1 MASISKLKSSK
12 MAISRSRIPSNSI
25 PQPLCPDHI
34 TNLAHMAAVKAR
46 QAAEAYFT
54 LGNFKYAIMQAKA
67 VKEFDP
73 DLSGMDNYMT
83 AYQMHSAV
91 SPHKQNWYR
100 VLGIENPTV
109 ADSETIKKQYK
120 RLALALHPDKNASIV
135 AEGAFK
141 HVKAALDVLSN
152 PAKREA
158 YNKSLKRQLQAAH
171 GSNKRR
177 ASECKPPQSERS
189 NTFPRKRSSPS
200 GDGSCYKKTIKIIR
214 KSNPGQKVTVMMVS
228 VCRVA

>member
-1 MASISKLKSSK
+1 MV
-12 MAISRSRIPSNSI
+12 
-25 PQPLCPDHI
+25 
-34 TNLAHMAAVKAR
+34 AVKAR
-46 QAAEAYFT
+46 HAAEAYFT
-54 LGNFKYAIMQAKA
+54 LGNFEHAIMQAKVA
-67 VKEFDP
+67 KEFDP

-91 SPHKQNWYR
+91 SHKQNWYIVR
-100 VLGIENPTV
+100 GIENPTV

-120 RLALALHPDKNASIV
+120 RLALALHPDKNASIA

-158 YNKSLKRQLQAAH
+158 YDKSLKRQLQAAH
-171 GSNKRR
+171 VSNKRR
-177 ASECKPPQSERS
+177 ASECKPPHSERS

-214 KSNPGQKVTVMMVS
+214 KSNPGQKATVMMVF
-228 VCRVA
+228 VCQVA